1 MCRSHRSGHGTAVAA
16 STYSPD
22 MTRLSIIIV
31 SYNVKYYLEQCL
43 RSVERATTQMP
54 VQIWVVDNASTDGTL
69 DYLRPRFP
77 HVHFIA
83 NQDNRGFSAANNQ
96 AIRLSTSQY
105 VLLLNPDTIVGEDV
119 LQGCMDFLDAHPQA
133 GATGVR
139 MLNAD
144 GSFAPESRRGVPT
157 PFTSFCKMSGLCR
170 LFPRSK
176 VFGRY
181 YMRYLDVEQPN
192 EIDIISGAFIM
203 IRRQALDEIGL
214 LDERFFMYGEDV
226 DLSYRLLQGGWQNWY
241 LPLSILHY
249 KGESTVKSSFRYV
262 HIFYNAM
269 LIFFNKHYGRR
280 YRLLGILIRM
290 AVYVR
295 ALIDACLRLW
305 LRILSVL
312 NIPSTPTPSE
322 YLTFDFD
329 EQPVSQMLSQL
340 RTQSAPRRLLRT
352 QSHHT
357 GWVICHDEVYPME
370 EEKQSGDKQTL

>member
-1 MCRSHRSGHGTAVAA
+1 
-16 STYSPD
+16 

-43 RSVERATTQMP
+43 RSVERATAQMP

-226 DLSYRLLQGGWQNWY
+226 DLSYLVSATLHPALQGREHGKEQFQ
-241 LPLSILHY
+241 ICAH
-249 KGESTVKSSFRYV
+249 
-262 HIFYNAM
+262 
-269 LIFFNKHYGRR
+269 
-280 YRLLGILIRM
+280 LL
-290 AVYVR
+290 
-295 ALIDACLRLW
+295 
-305 LRILSVL
+305 
-312 NIPSTPTPSE
+312 
-322 YLTFDFD
+322 
-329 EQPVSQMLSQL
+329 
-340 RTQSAPRRLLRT
+340 
-352 QSHHT
+352 
-357 GWVICHDEVYPME
+357 
-370 EEKQSGDKQTL
+370 

>member
-1 MCRSHRSGHGTAVAA
+1 
-16 STYSPD
+16 

-290 AVYVR
+290 CVHS
-295 ALIDACLRLW
+295 LMPACASGCASS
-305 LRILSVL
+305 LSSISPPHPL
-312 NIPSTPTPSE
+312 LPNTLP
-322 YLTFDFD
+322 LTSMSN
-329 EQPVSQMLSQL
+329 P
-340 RTQSAPRRLLRT
+340 
-352 QSHHT
+352 
-357 GWVICHDEVYPME
+357 
-370 EEKQSGDKQTL
+370 

>member
-1 MCRSHRSGHGTAVAA
+1 
-16 STYSPD
+16 

-69 DYLRPRFP
+69 EYLRPRFP

-119 LQGCMDFLDAHPQA
+119 LQGCMDFLDAHPQT

-305 LRILSVL
+305 LRILSLL

-357 GWVICHDEVYPME
+357 GWVICHDEVYPMQ

>member
-1 MCRSHRSGHGTAVAA
+1 M
-16 STYSPD
+16 
-22 MTRLSIIIV
+22 
-31 SYNVKYYLEQCL
+31 
-43 RSVERATTQMP
+43 
-54 VQIWVVDNASTDGTL
+54 
-69 DYLRPRFP
+69 
-77 HVHFIA
+77 
-83 NQDNRGFSAANNQ
+83 
-96 AIRLSTSQY
+96 
-105 VLLLNPDTIVGEDV
+105 
-119 LQGCMDFLDAHPQA
+119 
-133 GATGVR
+133 R

-370 EEKQSGDKQTL
+370 EKQSDDKQTL